1 MILKKSLVLKF
12 LFKTP
17 SRSSAILIAIGIV
30 VCAFLI
36 QWLFYETFRS
46 TIFIAFYPAVFIVS
60 LVTGDYLA
68 GLLATVL
75 SISLA
80 IYGFAPELIMPSKS
94 AAQHTSWAAIGFFF
108 LMGNI
113 FSYVQSDCRKIAA
126 KALQQERELRTIFDE
141 SAIVTV
147 TDQNG
152 KIIFVNDK
160 YCELTGYSKEEL
172 LGNTHKIVGSNFH
185 TKTFY
190 VEMWKTISEGK
201 VWRGEICNKK
211 KNGELYYEYNT
222 ITPIAD
228 AKGNIIKYIAMRFDI
243 TDKKVRE
250 KEVLEKSKLTA
261 ILDMAN
267 GMAHEIKNPLQII
280 LGLTSAFLAKNITND
295 ISFPRKS
302 IEDIL
307 KASQRISNII
317 DTLEEFSGNSEIK
330 AFKDVELKTIIHS
343 TLNLCQEKFK
353 ANELNLKI
361 KSMPEV
367 YLRCQY
373 NRVVQALWQLL
384 INSQDAI
391 LPLKDRWIVIDFS
404 LNENDFKIIVSD
416 SGITIPKEISEKM
429 KTPFFTTKSEKKH
442 LGLGLS
448 IADGILRNHGGNVE
462 IDTFSDTTKI
472 ILNFPIILVT
482 FKFN

>member
-17 SRSSAILIAIGIV
+17 SRTHAIFIAVGIV
-30 VCAFLI
+30 ICAFMI
-36 QWLFYETFRS
+36 QWFFYETFRS
-46 TIFIAFYPAVFIVS
+46 TIFIAFYPAVFMAS
-60 LVTGDYLA
+60 LVTGDYIA
-68 GLLATVL
+68 GLIATIL

-80 IYGFAPELIMPSKS
+80 IYGFAPELIVPSKN
-94 AAQHTSWAAIGFFF
+94 AVQHTSWAAIAFFF

-147 TDQNG
+147 TDQEG

-160 YCELTGYSKEEL
+160 YCELTGYSREEL
-172 LGNTHKIVGSNFH
+172 LGNTHKIVSSSFH

-190 VEMWKTISEGK
+190 VEMWKTISEGN

-222 ITPIAD
+222 ITPISD

-280 LGLTSAFLAKNITND
+280 LGLTSAFLAKNKTDEIV
-295 ISFPRKS
+295 FPRKN

-317 DTLEEFSGNSEIK
+317 DTLEEFSSTSEIK
-330 AFKDVELKTIIHS
+330 AFKDIELKTIIHS
-343 TLNLCQEKFK
+343 TVNLCQEKFK
-353 ANELNLKI
+353 ASEINLKI
-361 KSMPEV
+361 KSMPEI

-373 NRVVQALWQLL
+373 NRVVQALWHLL

-404 LNENDFKIIVSD
+404 LSENDFKIVVSD
-416 SGITIPKEISEKM
+416 SGIAIPKEISEKM

-442 LGLGLS
+442 LGLGLA
-448 IADGILRNHGGNVE
+448 IADGVLRNHGGSVE
-462 IDTFSDTTKI
+462 IDTLSETTKI
-472 ILNFPIILVT
+472 VLNFPIILVT
-482 FKFN
+482 FKFD